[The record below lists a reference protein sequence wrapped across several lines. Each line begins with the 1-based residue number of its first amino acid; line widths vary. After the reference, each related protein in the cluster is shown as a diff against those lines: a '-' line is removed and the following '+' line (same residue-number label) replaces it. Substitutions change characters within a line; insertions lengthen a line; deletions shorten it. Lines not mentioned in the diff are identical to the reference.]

1 MQPQT
6 RTRLDCQI
14 ACIAHIWQRARM
26 AHVLIRIMSCFR
38 ADIGGM
44 SQLAGAD
51 QHQLQ
56 LQHGFIQLANWLAG
70 PSAVE
75 AINGATMLELQIV
88 VSLIKN

>member
-38 ADIGGM
+38 ADIARR
-44 SQLAGAD
+44 SPPPTSCSKAD
-51 QHQLQ
+51 SFSWPTQPVGHS
-56 LQHGFIQLANWLAG
+56 HS
-70 PSAVE
+70 PSAVW
-75 AINGATMLELQIV
+75 AINGGTMLELQIV